1 MFIDTFKYIYKT
13 LTNISILQIIINV
26 LITYVCFTTMT
37 PYSLT
42 ANVIVSSILIS
53 CNLLILVHE
62 KKNNMSPLF
71 LAHNRWWVNLFI
83 IGFICFYF
91 CVKNLFCIEFFTLLV
106 FFYSGNAMN
115 LEPKKFND
123 METLTVFIGIATFIQ
138 LFMYYRK
145 FKRRSKIVDNFVKV
159 LVDKYKLDFKK
170 TEFFIDSDQVIE
182 FKSGGY
188 VFKLGVGLVDGERC
202 YPPSVVL
209 DYFNITGIGF
219 NDLDEGHV
227 KNIEMYGMSA

>member
-1 MFIDTFKYIYKT
+1 MIMDTFKYIYKT
-13 LTNISILQIIINV
+13 LTNISILQIIMNV

-53 CNLLILVHE
+53 CNLLIIIHE

-83 IGFICFYF
+83 IGFISFYF
-91 CVKNLFCIEFFTLLV
+91 CVKNLLGIIFFTLLV
-106 FFYSGNAMN
+106 FFYSGNAIN
-115 LEPKKFND
+115 LDPKKVND
-123 METLTVFIGIATFIQ
+123 METLTVVLGIATFIQ

-145 FKRRSKIVDNFVKV
+145 FKIRSKIVDNFVNV
-159 LVDKYKLDFKK
+159 LVDKYKLDLKK

-182 FKSGGY
+182 FRSGGY

-202 YPPSVVL
+202 YRPSVVL

-219 NDLDEGHV
+219 NDLNEWHV